1 MSKAERQRELRRL
14 HPEQYRAYDR
24 KPKRTFSKTV
34 DCARRKIVA
43 IKMIGQFKCM
53 ICGESDLIKLTIDH
67 VDESGSESNLY
78 MNLLSGRA
86 TKDMKQILCYSCNSA
101 LRVIGHDDMEKR
113 NAYVSVYNE
122 ARNRSIE
129 RGEIGADELPPMTDW
144 IALRIAGL
152 LPEQGLEAGA
162 GI

>member
-1 MSKAERQRELRRL
+1 MSTAERQRELRRL
-14 HPEQYRAYDR
+14 HPEQYRKYDR

-34 DCARRKIVA
+34 DCARRKIAA
-43 IKMIGQFKCM
+43 IRMIGQFKCR

-78 MNLLSGRA
+78 MNLLSGKT
-86 TKDMKQILCYSCNSA
+86 TKDMKQILCYSCNAA
-101 LRVIGHDDMEKR
+101 LRVLGHDDKDKR
-113 NAYVSVYNE
+113 DAYVLVYNK

-129 RGEIGADELPPMTDW
+129 RGEIKADDLPPMTDW
-144 IALRIAGL
+144 IALRMAGL
-152 LPEQGLEAGA
+152 LQQQGLEAGD